1 MLSDLQLVYM
11 VPRNSTQLVKIN
23 TTKFQVEREP
33 VDSKKAPPI
42 VNNVAKKNYME
53 KKEQKDHSY
62 NKTYFLFIFQGG
74 ANAKSC
80 PLPLSGRKIIMR
92 KT

>member
-33 VDSKKAPPI
+33 VYRSNIKDPTSLLVFFVLNMIKESICARKMIQI
-42 VNNVAKKNYME
+42 VDGQEVG
-53 KKEQKDHSY
+53 
-62 NKTYFLFIFQGG
+62 YFLYLITS
-74 ANAKSC
+74 KS
-80 PLPLSGRKIIMR
+80 S
-92 KT
+92 T